1 MDLQDK
7 REHFE
12 SGYRRTYEPLV
23 AYALRRTTGPSDAAD
38 VVAETFGVYWR
49 RIDDAP
55 TDDRLLPWLYGVG
68 RRVLANQRRGE
79 LRRTALH
86 DRLAADMQLVAQY
99 LPTEVSSGTDIN
111 CAFKRLDPRDQ
122 EILALVAWEALDR
135 EAVAVALRLS
145 RATVRVRLHRAR
157 QRFARELEK
166 QGVEVPHSARTTT
179 TTTSRAPVRT
189 NSETS

>member
-7 REHFE
+7 RERFE
-12 SGYRRTYEPLV
+12 SGYRLCYEPLV
-23 AYALRRTTGPSDAAD
+23 AYALRRTTGPADAAD
-38 VVAETFGVYWR
+38 VVAETFSVYWR
-49 RIDDAP
+49 RIEDAP
-55 TDDRLLPWLYGVG
+55 SDDHLLPWLYGVG
-68 RRVLANQRRGE
+68 HRVLANQRRGG

-86 DRLAADMQLVAQY
+86 DRLAEDVQLLAQH
-99 LPTEVSSGTDIN
+99 PRTEDSSGSDIA

-122 EILALVAWEALDR
+122 EILALVAWEHLDR
-135 EAVAVALRLS
+135 EAVAVALGLS

-179 TTTSRAPVRT
+179 PTTSRTPVRT
-189 NSETS
+189 NTETS